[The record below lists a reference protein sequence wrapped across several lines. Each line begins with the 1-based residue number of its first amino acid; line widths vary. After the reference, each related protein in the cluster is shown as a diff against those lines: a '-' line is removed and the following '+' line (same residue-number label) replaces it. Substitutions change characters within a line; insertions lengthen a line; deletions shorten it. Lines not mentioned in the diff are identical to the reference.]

1 MRVGKRM
8 TGKVTELPALRDRVR
23 VFRDRTHAGEILAG
37 MLDEYRSSRTLVM
50 AIPAGGLP
58 VAAVLARKL
67 VLPLDV
73 AVVSKITLPWNTEA
87 GYGAVAFDG
96 SVLLNEPILGRIG
109 LSKTQIEEGKR
120 ATTEKVERRLLEF
133 RGDRPLPALADTTAI
148 LVDDGLASGFTM
160 LAAIGALRR
169 LGSLDIVV
177 AVPTAGNAAVGLVAP
192 AVDALYCANIRGGA
206 SFAVASAYE
215 RWADVDEKDAVA
227 LFRRVVSSDA
237 ETRRKE
243 R

>member
-1 MRVGKRM
+1 M
-8 TGKVTELPALRDRVR
+8 TARLPSNVIELAGLRDRIG
-23 VFRDRTHAGEILAG
+23 VFRDREHAGEILSG
-37 MLDEYRSSRTLVM
+37 MLTRHEGAR
-50 AIPAGGLP
+50 AILFAVPAGGVP
-58 VAAVLARKL
+58 VAAVMARRL
-67 VLPLDV
+67 RLPLEV

>member
-1 MRVGKRM
+1 M
-8 TGKVTELPALRDRVR
+8 TARLPSNVIELAELRDRIG
-23 VFRDRTHAGEILAG
+23 VFRNREHAGEILSG
-37 MLDEYRSSRTLVM
+37 MLTRPEGAR
-50 AIPAGGLP
+50 AILFAVPAGGVP
-58 VAAVLARKL
+58 VAAVMAGRLR
-67 VLPLDV
+67 LPLDV

-96 SVLLNEPILGRIG
+96 SVLLNEPVLSRIG
-109 LSKTQIEEGKR
+109 LSKTQIEQGQR
-120 ATTEKVERRLLEF
+120 ATREKVKRRLLEF
-133 RGDRPLPALADTTAI
+133 RGDRPLPDLADTTAI

-169 LGSLDIVV
+169 LRCRDVVV
-177 AVPTAGNAAVGLVAP
+177 AVPTAGTAAVGLVAP
-192 AVDALYCANIRGGA
+192 AVDTLYIANIRSGA

-227 LFRRVVSSDA
+227 LFRRVASGDA

>member
-1 MRVGKRM
+1 M
-8 TGKVTELPALRDRVR
+8 TARLPSNVIELDELRDRIG
-23 VFRDRTHAGEILAG
+23 VFRDREHAGEILSG
-37 MLDEYRSSRTLVM
+37 MLTRHEGTR
-50 AIPAGGLP
+50 AILFAVPAGGVP
-58 VAAVLARKL
+58 
-67 VLPLDV
+67 
-73 AVVSKITLPWNTEA
+73 SKITLPWNTEA

-96 SVLLNEPILGRIG
+96 SVLLNEPILARIA
-109 LSKTQIEEGKR
+109 LSKTQIEEGRR
-120 ATTEKVERRLLEF
+120 ATREKVERRLLEF
-133 RGDRPLPALADTTAI
+133 RGDRPLPDLADTTAI

-169 LGSLDIVV
+169 LGCRDAVV
-177 AVPTAGNAAVGLVAP
+177 AVPTAGTAAIGLVAP
-192 AVDALYCANIRGGA
+192 AVDTLYIANIRGGA

-227 LFRRVVSSDA
+227 LFRRVASGDA

>member
-1 MRVGKRM
+1 M
-8 TGKVTELPALRDRVR
+8 TARLPSNVIELAGLRDRVG
-23 VFRDRTHAGEILAG
+23 VFRDREHAGEILSG
-37 MLDEYRSSRTLVM
+37 MLTHHEGAR
-50 AIPAGGLP
+50 AILFAVPAGGVP
-58 VAAVLARKL
+58 VAAVMARRL
-67 VLPLDV
+67 RLPLEV

-133 RGDRPLPALADTTAI
+133 RGNRPLPALADTTAI

-169 LGSLDIVV
+169 LGSRDVVV
-177 AVPTAGNAAVGLVAP
+177 AVPTAGTAAVGLVAP
-192 AVDALYCANIRGGA
+192 VVDALYCANIRGGA